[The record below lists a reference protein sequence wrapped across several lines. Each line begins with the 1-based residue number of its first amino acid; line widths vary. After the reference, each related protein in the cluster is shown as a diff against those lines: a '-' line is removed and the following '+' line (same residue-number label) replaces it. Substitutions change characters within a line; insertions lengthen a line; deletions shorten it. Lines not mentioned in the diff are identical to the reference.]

1 MKLTL
6 KYLFTTT
13 AHLTTARM
21 ETFYSTWNTQMNSV
35 LSRILAFCV
44 DHVNGI
50 SAMSWGHLNA
60 KNAAHTLSCLF
71 LSLLLQELL

>member
-6 KYLFTTT
+6 KYLFITT

-21 ETFYSTWNTQMNSV
+21 ETFNSTCNTQMNSV
-35 LSRILAFCV
+35 LSLVLVFCV
-44 DHVNGI
+44 DHVNII
-50 SAMSWGHLNA
+50 SAMSWEPPTA
-60 KNAAHTLSCLF
+60 KNAVHTFSCSF